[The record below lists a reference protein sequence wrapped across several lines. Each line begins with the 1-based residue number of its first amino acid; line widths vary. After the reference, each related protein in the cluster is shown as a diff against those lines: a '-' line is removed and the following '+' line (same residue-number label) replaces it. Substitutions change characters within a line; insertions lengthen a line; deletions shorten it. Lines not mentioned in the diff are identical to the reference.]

1 MAKSS
6 SYRGRLAPSPTGY
19 LHLGHARTFWVA
31 WRRARAA
38 HGKLIFRNEDLD
50 YQRCR
55 PEFVKAMYED
65 LRWLGL
71 DWDEGPDITPQ
82 SGKDSELGDSGLSSD
97 HSGHG
102 DDRGSGQGGPF
113 GPYSQSERRSF
124 YLDAWRKLRDSGL
137 IYPCTCSRKDLERA
151 LSAPH
156 EEPLHGAPLHGA
168 GFHHLNDCGP
178 QAPSPAGKELW
189 EAQSE
194 IATRIGVESSSPAS
208 PIDSSAQPGAPPP
221 HLAQNRR
228 GLGTPAAAV
237 HNSDFSPPQPGAPPP
252 HLAQDRRGLGTPAA
266 AVQSAADDELPY
278 PGTCREKIGTAKDY
292 DSPAGVSWRF
302 KVPDGETISFDDGY
316 FGRQE
321 FVAGRDFADFLL
333 WRRDDIPAYQLAVV
347 VDDAA
352 MRITEVVRGADLL
365 KSTARQLLLI
375 RALGYPTPAY
385 FHCPLLRDEKNV
397 RLAKRSD
404 ALSLRKLRERGV
416 KAEELR
422 KRFAEETR
430 RSHLS

>member
-1 MAKSS
+1 MLTAT
-6 SYRGRLAPSPTGY
+6 YRGRLAPSPTGY

-31 WRRARAA
+31 WQRARAA

-50 YQRCR
+50 YQRCK
-55 PEFVKAMYED
+55 PEFVRAMYED
-65 LRWLGL
+65 LHWLGL
-71 DWDEGPDITPQ
+71 DWDEGLDLNGV
-82 SGKDSELGDSGLSSD
+82 S
-97 HSGHG
+97 HG
-102 DDRGSGQGGPF
+102 SF

-156 EEPLHGAPLHGA
+156 EEPQST
-168 GFHHLNDCGP
+168 NNCG
-178 QAPSPAGKELW
+178 
-189 EAQSE
+189 
-194 IATRIGVESSSPAS
+194 
-208 PIDSSAQPGAPPP
+208 AQPG
-221 HLAQNRR
+221 
-228 GLGTPAAAV
+228 
-237 HNSDFSPPQPGAPPP
+237 SPEHAGFARSGVEKPSPEVAKDPSSQS
-252 HLAQDRRGLGTPAA
+252 PAA
-266 AVQSAADDELPY
+266 AVQSATDDEIPY

-292 DSPAGVSWRF
+292 ESPAGVSWRF
-302 KVPDGETISFDDGY
+302 KVPDGTTIFFNDGY

-352 MRITEVVRGADLL
+352 MQITEVVRGADLL

-375 RALGYPTPAY
+375 RALGYPVSAY

-397 RLAKRSD
+397 RLAKRHD
-404 ALSLRKLRERGV
+404 ALSLRKLREQGV
-416 KAEELR
+416 KPEELR
-422 KRFAEETR
+422 KRFAGEVDR
-430 RSHLS
+430 DKGIPSP

>member
-31 WRRARAA
+31 WQRARAA
-38 HGKLIFRNEDLD
+38 RGKLIFRNEDLD
-50 YQRCR
+50 YQRCK
-55 PEFVKAMYED
+55 PDFVRAMYED

-71 DWDEGPDITPQ
+71 DWDEGLDLDGV
-82 SGKDSELGDSGLSSD
+82 S
-97 HSGHG
+97 HG
-102 DDRGSGQGGPF
+102 DF

-156 EEPLHGAPLHGA
+156 EEPRYTD
-168 GFHHLNDCGP
+168 NRGP
-178 QAPSPAGKELW
+178 QAPSPASW
-189 EAQSE
+189 MNFS
-194 IATRIGVESSSPAS
+194 T
-208 PIDSSAQPGAPPP
+208 QPGA
-221 HLAQNRR
+221 
-228 GLGTPAAAV
+228 
-237 HNSDFSPPQPGAPPP
+237 D
-252 HLAQDRRGLGTPAA
+252 
-266 AVQSAADDELPY
+266 AVQSLTADDELPY
-278 PGTCREKIGTAKDY
+278 PGTCREKIETAKHY

-302 KVPDGETISFDDGY
+302 KVLDGETISFEDGY
-316 FGRQE
+316 FGHQE

-352 MRITEVVRGADLL
+352 MQITELVRGADLL

-375 RALGYPTPAY
+375 RTLGYPVPAY

-397 RLAKRSD
+397 RLAKRHD
-404 ALSLRKLRERGV
+404 ALSLRTLRQQGV
-416 KAEELR
+416 KAEEVR
-422 KRFAEETR
+422 KRFKEEVEWDKG
-430 RSHLS
+430 SLS

>member
-6 SYRGRLAPSPTGY
+6 SYRGRLAPSPTGF
-19 LHLGHARTFWVA
+19 LHLGHARTFWVT
-31 WRRARAA
+31 WKRARAA
-38 HGKLIFRNEDLD
+38 NGKLIFRNEDLD
-50 YQRCR
+50 YQRCK
-55 PEFVKAMYED
+55 PEFVRAMYED

-71 DWDEGPDITPQ
+71 DWDEGPDI
-82 SGKDSELGDSGLSSD
+82 G
-97 HSGHG
+97 
-102 DDRGSGQGGPF
+102 GSYV
-113 GPYSQSERRSF
+113 PYSQSERLSF

-168 GFHHLNDCGP
+168 PLHRAEFHHLSDCGP
-178 QAPSPAGKELW
+178 QAPSRAFATGSPMPP
-189 EAQSE
+189 EA
-194 IATRIGVESSSPAS
+194 A
-208 PIDSSAQPGAPPP
+208 
-221 HLAQNRR
+221 L
-228 GLGTPAAAV
+228 
-237 HNSDFSPPQPGAPPP
+237 PQQAKGRPVGGPV
-252 HLAQDRRGLGTPAA
+252 A
-266 AVQSAADDELPY
+266 AVQSAVDDEVPY
-278 PGTCREKIGTAKDY
+278 PGTCRGKIGTARNY

-352 MRITEVVRGADLL
+352 MQITEVVRGADLL

-375 RALGYPTPAY
+375 RALGYSVPAY
-385 FHCPLLRDEKNV
+385 FHCPLLRDEKNI
-397 RLAKRSD
+397 RLAKRHD
-404 ALSLRKLRERGV
+404 ALSLRKLREHGI
-416 KAEELR
+416 KAEQLR
-422 KRFAEETR
+422 AQFAQAIKR
-430 RSHLS
+430 

>member
-1 MAKSS
+1 MAT
-6 SYRGRLAPSPTGY
+6 YRGRLAPSPTGY

-50 YQRCR
+50 YQRCK
-55 PEFVKAMYED
+55 PEFVRAMYED
-65 LRWLGL
+65 LHWLGL
-71 DWDEGPDITPQ
+71 DWDEGPEISPQ
-82 SGKDSELGDSGLSSD
+82 PGEPEGPDLATQSHKSGQDADPGLSSD
-97 HSGHG
+97 HSSHG
-102 DDRGSGQGGPF
+102 DDDRSGRGGAF

-156 EEPLHGAPLHGA
+156 EETLHGAQLHGAQLHGAPLHGA
-168 GFHHLNDCGP
+168 PSLGAASGQIPEGSRSPRGAAALDQAQATAEKTINDRGA
-178 QAPSPAGKELW
+178 QAPSPAEKAL
-189 EAQSE
+189 SE
-194 IATRIGVESSSPAS
+194 
-208 PIDSSAQPGAPPP
+208 AQPGAATLQSPTEGPSSQS
-221 HLAQNRR
+221 LAATLQ
-228 GLGTPAAAV
+228 
-237 HNSDFSPPQPGAPPP
+237 SP
-252 HLAQDRRGLGTPAA
+252 
-266 AVQSAADDELPY
+266 DDELPY
-278 PGTCREKIGTAKDY
+278 PGTCREKIATAKDY

-302 KVPDGETISFDDGY
+302 RVPDGETISFEDGY
-316 FGRQE
+316 FGHQE

-352 MRITEVVRGADLL
+352 MQITEVVRGADLI

-375 RALGYPTPAY
+375 RALGYSTPAY

-397 RLAKRSD
+397 RLAKRHD
-404 ALSLRKLRERGV
+404 ALSLRKLREQGV

-422 KRFAEETR
+422 KRFE
-430 RSHLS
+430 

>member
-1 MAKSS
+1 MLTAT
-6 SYRGRLAPSPTGY
+6 YRGRLAPSPTGY

-31 WRRARAA
+31 WQRARAA
-38 HGKLIFRNEDLD
+38 DGKLIFRNEDLD

-82 SGKDSELGDSGLSSD
+82 SGK
-97 HSGHG
+97 
-102 DDRGSGQGGPF
+102 SGQPGNPGIGGSF
-113 GPYSQSERRSF
+113 GPYSQSQRRSF

-156 EEPLHGAPLHGA
+156 EEPQSTNNCGA
-168 GFHHLNDCGP
+168 
-178 QAPSPAGKELW
+178 QAPSPEVAKDP
-189 EAQSE
+189 
-194 IATRIGVESSSPAS
+194 SS
-208 PIDSSAQPGAPPP
+208 QPGA
-221 HLAQNRR
+221 
-228 GLGTPAAAV
+228 AAV
-237 HNSDFSPPQPGAPPP
+237 QFPTEGPSSQS
-252 HLAQDRRGLGTPAA
+252 PAA
-266 AVQSAADDELPY
+266 AVQSAPDDELPY

-302 KVPDGETISFDDGY
+302 KVPDGETIGFDDGY

-321 FVAGRDFADFLL
+321 FIAGRDFADFLL

-352 MRITEVVRGADLL
+352 MQITEVVRGADLL
-365 KSTARQLLLI
+365 KSTARQLLLV
-375 RALGYPTPAY
+375 RALGYSTPTY

-397 RLAKRSD
+397 RLAKRHD
-404 ALSLRKLRERGV
+404 ALSLRALRAQGADPEV
-416 KAEELR
+416 LR
-422 KRFAEETR
+422 KKFAEEVEWSR
-430 RSHLS
+430 GSIKA